1 MNFWFF
7 ALSVVRHDGLSFL
20 GNFTLFW
27 MAKMATNGQLNHSGQ
42 SEVSENGPNGFP
54 MHQNLGIDTKIKSL
68 ACLEPKLK
76 FGHFIL
82 FDRPKWPF
90 LPLRSIQGVW
100 KWSQWISHAQNLW
113 DRHQNQVYGM
123 FRTKV
128 TNLAI
133 LSHFDWP
140 KWPQTAILVTQVNLR
155 CLKMVPMDFPCP
167 KTKG

>member
-1 MNFWFF
+1 MAILAIQNVVKWFKLGSWVLNMIWKWSQWMTS
-7 ALSVVRHDGLSFL
+7 AQKLGDG
-20 GNFTLFW
+20 
-27 MAKMATNGQLNHSGQ
+27 Q
-42 SEVSENGPNGFP
+42 
-54 MHQNLGIDTKIKSL
+54 SL
-68 ACLEPKLK
+68 ACSEPKLK

-140 KWPQTAILVTQVNLR
+140 KWPQTAILATQVNLR